1 MPVDLKEFESYMTGA
16 QNDVNAVSNCHLEDV
31 QDRTVEAF
39 NNIMEAVGKL
49 AEQLVAMEAE
59 VLASLGPV
67 PNPVV
72 IGGKVYPGGGNTP
85 VVNMPVHHAGEQ
97 EINKLEDQLTRLKM
111 AVQNYMD
118 QTPPFD
124 GQPVTLA
131 SVKARDQLQ
140 AVIDGLED

>member
-16 QNDVNAVSNCHLEDV
+16 QNDVDAVSNCHLEDV

-49 AEQLVAMEAE
+49 AEQLVVMEAE
-59 VLASLGPV
+59 VLATMMVTGGRGQAQPV
-67 PNPVV
+67 SMAKLNVGHPLSAD
-72 IGGKVYPGGGNTP
+72 
-85 VVNMPVHHAGEQ
+85 HE
-97 EINKLEDQLTRLKM
+97 KLEDQLTRLKM

-124 GQPVTLA
+124 GQPVTSA